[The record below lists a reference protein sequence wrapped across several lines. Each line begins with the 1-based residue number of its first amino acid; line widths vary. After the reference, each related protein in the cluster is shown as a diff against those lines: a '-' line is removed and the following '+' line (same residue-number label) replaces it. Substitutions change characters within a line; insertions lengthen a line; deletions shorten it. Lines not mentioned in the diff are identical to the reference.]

1 MAKQVTARSTVVA
14 FANNKGGVSKSSM
27 AANLGAHLAGAG
39 DSVTLIDA
47 HPQGSLSRWHELRQM
62 FDPSGNPQLYPAT
75 QETLRVKVDKARK
88 AGARWIIIDTALREF
103 DEVVPP
109 SIRVADFVVV
119 PARPSPVDIEAS
131 RAAFEAI
138 ERAATPYCVLLTAY
152 DPTWALSKSAKR
164 LIERMRPGKLLT
176 ATMGY
181 SAAYVGTMAS
191 GATGPEYNSNAAAA
205 KAAAKHITA
214 ICTEIKRRIEVGK

>member
-14 FANNKGGVSKSSM
+14 FANDKGGVSKSSM

-47 HPQGSLSRWHELRQM
+47 DPQGSLSRWHELRQM

-109 SIRVADFVVV
+109 SIPRVADFVVV

-131 RAAFEAI
+131 RAAFEASDGRRHPI
-138 ERAATPYCVLLTAY
+138 ACCSRPTIQHGRCQRARSGSSSVCALASFWPRRWDTAPPMWARWRRARRGLSTTLTRQQRRRRRR
-152 DPTWALSKSAKR
+152 TSR
-164 LIERMRPGKLLT
+164 QF
-176 ATMGY
+176 
-181 SAAYVGTMAS
+181 
-191 GATGPEYNSNAAAA
+191 GPRSSDA
-205 KAAAKHITA
+205 
-214 ICTEIKRRIEVGK
+214 